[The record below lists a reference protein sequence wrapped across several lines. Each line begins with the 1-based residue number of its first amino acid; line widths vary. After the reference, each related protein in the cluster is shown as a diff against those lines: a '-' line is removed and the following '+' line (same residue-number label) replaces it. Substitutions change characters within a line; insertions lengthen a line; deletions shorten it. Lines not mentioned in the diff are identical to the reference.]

1 MSESQAGLSSPT
13 VRKWLF
19 FLVFLVSLALVYFI
33 FLRPGG
39 ESAAREVM
47 QQARQAVTDARANAE
62 RTREPSDLANVDLA
76 GEALDNAQKLLI
88 ESDYTAAKTEAE
100 KALRHARKVL
110 QKETPVT
117 SFKAKVRVDETIGD
131 VTLRRGETQALEIAK
146 KGLPIKASDIITT
159 TAGSVCKMFFASGM
173 DVILMGE
180 TQIQLQENFSGANQI
195 TNIYLEKGTL
205 QIRLIDVPENTQLH
219 VHTDQV
225 KAVVN
230 PNCNSTIEFQPVRST
245 MIVRVKKGRVD
256 LEKGAQSTSVRNN
269 QELVVKND
277 QIPNIASDLPPAPEL
292 NSPDNFA
299 EFFSNQNG
307 FALVSLAW
315 SRKEKAQ
322 NYRVQLSTN
331 HFFTSMVRDRPFFP
345 GTQMEFPD
353 LTNGTYFWRV
363 ISMDANDREGMPSAA
378 RRFQIVEPKTRS
390 DQPVDGEPP
399 HLRIS
404 KTQVQGYMYIIQ
416 GNSEKD
422 ATVWV
427 NNEKAILDDFTG
439 DFIFT
444 ASFPV
449 VGVHEVSIVA
459 MDRAGNRTFEKVLV
473 EIVE

>member
-13 VRKWLF
+13 IRKWLI
-19 FLVFLVSLALVYFI
+19 FLVFLVSLALIYFV

-39 ESAAREVM
+39 ESDARKVM
-47 QQARQAVTDARANAE
+47 QQARQAVTDARISAQS
-62 RTREPSDLANVDLA
+62 TREPADLANVDLA

-88 ESDYTAAKTEAE
+88 ESDYSAARAEAE
-100 KALRHARKVL
+100 KALRHANKVL
-110 QKETPVT
+110 QKETPVV
-117 SFKAKVRVDETIGD
+117 SFKAKVRVDQTIGD
-131 VTLRRGETQALEIAK
+131 VTLRKGETQALEIAK
-146 KGLPIKASDIITT
+146 KGLPIEVSDTITT
-159 TAGSVCKMFFASGM
+159 AAGSVCKLFFASGM
-173 DVILMGE
+173 DLVLMPE
-180 TQIQLQENFSGANQI
+180 TQIQLQENFSGANQV
-195 TNIYLEKGTL
+195 TNIYLEKGL
-205 QIRLIDVPENTQLH
+205 VQVRLIDVADNIQLH
-219 VHTDQV
+219 VLTDQV
-225 KAVVN
+225 KAVIN
-230 PNCNSTIEFQPVRST
+230 PNCNTTIEYQPAQST
-245 MIVRVKKGRVD
+245 LTARVKKGRVD
-256 LEKGAQSTSVRNN
+256 IEKGDQSTAVRNN
-269 QELVVKND
+269 QELVARNG
-277 QIPNIASDLPPAPEL
+277 QIPTLASDLPPSPEL

-307 FALVSLAW
+307 FALVSLVW
-315 SRKEKAQ
+315 SRQEKAQ

-331 HFFTSMVRDRPFFP
+331 RFFTSMVRDRPFFP

-363 ISMDANDREGMPSAA
+363 ISMDANDHEGMPSGT
-378 RRFQIVEPKTRS
+378 RRFQVVEPKTRT
-390 DQPVDGEPP
+390 DQPVDGDPP

-427 NNEKAILDDFTG
+427 NNEKAILDDYTG

-459 MDRAGNRTFEKVLV
+459 MDRAGNRTFEKVFV